1 MSALM
6 KLSSSSVTSL
16 ASPISLASSRIARFH
31 RRFASVPVSP
41 SLSFLFSQTE
51 AFRRFPS
58 LASKAAGRG
67 RRKRRQ
73 VSAVFERFTERAIKA
88 VVFSQR
94 EAKSLGSDMVFTQH
108 LLLGLIAEDCSGG
121 KNGGYLGSGITVD
134 QARLAV
140 RAIWNDRISGAGGNS
155 DSDASSDGRA
165 AQVPFSISTK
175 RVLEAAVE
183 YSRSR
188 GYNFIAPE
196 HIALGL
202 FSVDDGS
209 AARVLQRYI
218 GAYFIAQI

>member
-1 MSALM
+1 M
-6 KLSSSSVTSL
+6 
-16 ASPISLASSRIARFH
+16 
-31 RRFASVPVSP
+31 
-41 SLSFLFSQTE
+41 
-51 AFRRFPS
+51 
-58 LASKAAGRG
+58 
-67 RRKRRQ
+67 
-73 VSAVFERFTERAIKA
+73 FERFTERAIKA